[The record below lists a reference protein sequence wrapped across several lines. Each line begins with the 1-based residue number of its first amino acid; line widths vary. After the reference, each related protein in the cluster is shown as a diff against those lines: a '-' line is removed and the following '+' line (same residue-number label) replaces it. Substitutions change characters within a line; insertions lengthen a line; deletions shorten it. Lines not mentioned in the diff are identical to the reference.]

1 MSALTLHQQFSRTR
15 SGCPLVSN
23 QLEGILYVGC
33 TVHSHFLLG
42 QVRSNKQKPTTT
54 TVRHSKLMG
63 LTPAPQPGTSGQLLG
78 EGGETHRAFFLMAK
92 HIFSFFA
99 KDIFKF
105 HFTYGK
111 SRIN

>member
-42 QVRSNKQKPTTT
+42 QVRSHKQKPTTT

-78 EGGETHRAFFLMAK
+78 EGGETHRAFFFNGKAY
-92 HIFSFFA
+92 FF
-99 KDIFKF
+99 FF
-105 HFTYGK
+105 CEGYF
-111 SRIN
+111 